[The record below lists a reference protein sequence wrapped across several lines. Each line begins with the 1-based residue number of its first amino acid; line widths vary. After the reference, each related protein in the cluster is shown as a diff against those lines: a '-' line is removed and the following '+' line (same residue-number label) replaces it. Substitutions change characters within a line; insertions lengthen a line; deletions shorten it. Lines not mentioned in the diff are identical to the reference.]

1 MNSLIGLE
9 AKRIKK
15 IPTYLFADLDKLK
28 HKYQQQTG
36 ERIIDYGEGNPLFSP
51 PKSIIKY
58 FVSSLKKPENHR
70 YPSYA
75 GKITART
82 AVVKWYKNRFGVKLD
97 PYTEVAMLIG
107 SKEGVAHLIWSI
119 IDKDDIAYVPSPSY
133 PVYLN
138 QIILTGGIPHI
149 LPLLEKNAFLPDLDQ
164 IKPNKKLKLLCLNYP
179 NNPTAAVAPLTY
191 YNEVVKKAQKY
202 GFYCFNDNVYSELYY
217 NKQPHSILEIPGA
230 KEHCIEFHS
239 LSKTCSMAGW
249 RIGFVVGNK
258 DIIKALLR
266 IKQNVDSGPF
276 GAIQDA
282 AIYALNNIDEIG
294 KKIRGEY
301 QKRLS
306 LLVRSLNKLG
316 WKANM
321 PEATFYL
328 WTKIPSEKYKQDS
341 LSFTYSLLEK
351 SGILVAP
358 GCGFGNAGEG
368 YIRFAAIVSL
378 NDIKLSIKRLIASKL
393 L

>member
-1 MNSLIGLE
+1 MKSLIGLE
-9 AKRIKK
+9 AVRIKK

-58 FVSSLKKPENHR
+58 FISALKKPENHR
-70 YPSYA
+70 YPSYN
-75 GKITART
+75 GKITARE
-82 AVVKWYKNRFGVKLD
+82 AVAEWYKNRFGVKLNPD
-97 PYTEVAMLIG
+97 TEVAMLIG

-138 QIILTGGIPHI
+138 QTILAGGIPKI
-149 LPLLEKNAFLPDLDQ
+149 LPLLESNAFLPDLDQ
-164 IKPNKKLKLLCLNYP
+164 IKPDKKLKLLCLNYP

-191 YNEVVKKAQKY
+191 YKEAVKKAQRY

-217 NKQPHSILEIPGA
+217 NNPPHSILEITDA
-230 KEHCIEFHS
+230 KEHCVEFHS

-258 DIIKALLR
+258 AIIKALLR

-282 AIYALNNIDEIG
+282 AIFALNNIDGIS
-294 KKIRGEY
+294 KNTRTDY
-301 QKRLS
+301 QKRLL

-316 WKANM
+316 WKTDM

-328 WTKIPSEKYKQDS
+328 WTKIQSEKYRRDS

-351 SGILVAP
+351 TGILVAP
-358 GCGFGNAGEG
+358 GCGFGDAGEG

-378 NDIKLSIKRLIASKL
+378 NDIKLSIKRLAVSKL